1 VKAGQFVATLKLVPK
16 EYSLALSSLQ
26 DKAVPCNFQEIKQVL
41 TSNLGQNLTEIY
53 LSFDEEPI
61 AAASIAQV
69 HHAVLKNHQEVAVK
83 VQYPGLKQNMMLDT
97 MIMSFLSK
105 SVAKIFPEYRFDWLV
120 YEFVKSISQELGQ

>member
-83 VQYPGLKQNMMLDT
+83 VN
-97 MIMSFLSK
+97 SS
-105 SVAKIFPEYRFDWLV
+105 
-120 YEFVKSISQELGQ
+120 

>member
-1 VKAGQFVATLKLVPK
+1 
-16 EYSLALSSLQ
+16 
-26 DKAVPCNFQEIKQVL
+26 
-41 TSNLGQNLTEIY
+41 LGQNLTEIY

-105 SVAKIFPEYRFDWLV
+105 SVAKIFYRRQ
-120 YEFVKSISQELGQ
+120 KIQRELPKTSNITK